1 MSGRLLLFLVG
12 ILGLGLSLTA
22 CGPQTAHRQPCPAG
36 ELCLE
41 YGNGGDPQSLDPQIA
56 TTTNEAAILRELFD
70 GMFTDGPD
78 GGPIPGVAK
87 SWETSPDGLVWTFHL
102 RPEKW
107 SDGQPVTAGDFV
119 YAYRRML
126 TPSTGSSYAYLL
138 YLLKNGQA
146 VNDGK
151 MPPEAVGA
159 KAIDDE
165 TLQLTLEHPASYL
178 PQLLK
183 HQAYFPIP
191 AHLVIE
197 RGDAWKTPG
206 VMVSNGA
213 YTLTSWK
220 LGDHVSIAKNPLYRD
235 AASVCFDR
243 VDFFPTIDAVSA
255 ERRVLAGELDINNAI
270 QSNRVRMLR
279 AAPKSAPY
287 VRSHPYLNTLYLALN
302 LKDVPALRDLRV
314 RQAISMAIDR
324 DFIATRVLAAGQVAT
339 TSFVPLGIADYVPRD
354 APHPGAYWVTWPLDR
369 RQAEAR
375 RLLTGAGYTP
385 AHPLDLEIKT
395 SDGGNNATVQSIQSD
410 LKSVGVNI
418 HLRLEDGN
426 VVFESLNLRDFQVG
440 VAGWVA
446 DYDDPMTYL
455 ALLKSGTGQQNYGDY
470 NSPKYDSLIA
480 QSDNEA
486 DAAKRT
492 ALLVQAEQ
500 TMLDDANLVPLFDS
514 VNLNLVN
521 RHITGWVDN
530 DADVHPIRYL
540 CRNDAGARA
549 AK

>member
-1 MSGRLLLFLVG
+1 MSGRFLLFLAAF
-12 ILGLGLSLTA
+12 LSLGLSLTA
-22 CGPQTAHRQPCPAG
+22 CGPQRVHRQPCPAG
-36 ELCLE
+36 QLCLE

-56 TTTNEAAILRELFD
+56 TTVGEAAILRELFD

-78 GGPIPGVAK
+78 GSPLPGVAQ
-87 SWETSPDGLVWTFHL
+87 SWETSADGLVWTFHL

-107 SDGQPVTAGDFV
+107 SDGQPVTANDFV

-146 VNDGK
+146 VNEGK
-151 MPPEAVGA
+151 LPPEAIGA

-191 AHLVIE
+191 AHLLIA

-213 YTLTSWK
+213 YTLTSWR
-220 LGDHVSIAKNPLYRD
+220 LGDYVRITKNPLYRD
-235 AASVCFDR
+235 AAHVCFDR

-255 ERRVLAGELDINNAI
+255 ERRVLAGELDVNSAI

-279 AAPKSAPY
+279 KNPKSAPY
-287 VRSHPYLNTLYLALN
+287 VRSHPFLNSVYLALN
-302 LKDVPALRDLRV
+302 ITDVPALRDVRV

-324 DFIATRVLAAGQVAT
+324 DFITAKVLGAGQVPT
-339 TSFVPLGIADYVPRD
+339 TSFVPLGIADYLPRN
-354 APHPGAYWVTWPLDR
+354 APHPGAYWAAWPLDR

-375 RLLTGAGYTP
+375 RLLSAAGYTP
-385 AHPLDLEIKT
+385 DHPLNLEIKT
-395 SDGGNNATVQSIQSD
+395 SDNGNSSAVQSIQSD
-410 LKSVGVNI
+410 LRSVGVDI
-418 HLRLEDGN
+418 HLRLEDGA
-426 VVFESLNLRDFQVG
+426 VVFQSLNLRDFQMG

-455 ALLKSGTGQQNYGDY
+455 ALLKSDTGQQNYGDY
-470 NSPKYDSLIA
+470 DNPAYDALLVK
-480 QSDNEA
+480 SDNEP
-486 DAAKRT
+486 DPVKRT
-492 ALLVQAEQ
+492 ADLAQAEQ
-500 TMLDDANLVPLFDS
+500 LAMDDANMVPLYNG
-514 VNLNLVN
+514 VNLSMVSPHL
-521 RHITGWVDN
+521 TGWVDN
-530 DADVHPIRYL
+530 DADIHPIRYL
-540 CRNDAGARA
+540 CRNDAGVPA